1 MQNPL
6 IDPRVNE
13 LYARVEARW
22 RQMIPE
28 VIPNEDE
35 LALAMRNIRSLLGED
50 FNLIRQRAAA
60 LGTIGEILEGTT
72 DATES

>member
-35 LALAMRNIRSLLGED
+35 LALALRNIRSLLGED

-60 LGTIGEILEGTT
+60 LGTIGEILEGNT

>member
-60 LGTIGEILEGTT
+60 LGTIGEILEGKT